1 MSKKSATFAARLK
14 KHEKPP
20 EPNHSTHSLNMTFID
35 KILARMHLSE
45 TKQKVIRNLFWAV
58 TGKVVTLLGS
68 LLVGIFVARYLG
80 PEQYG
85 LMNYVVSYVA
95 LFQVFASFGLDN
107 IEIREESKCKG
118 LGEKG
123 RVPGAEANAILGTAF
138 GLKLIF
144 AAVTMVLVIL
154 TAWLFEADTFT
165 KWMIT
170 LYSLSMI
177 MQTFGVIRNYFTSIV
192 WNEYIVKTEISRT
205 VIGALIK
212 VVLLLLKADLVW
224 FIAATLFDTVLI
236 AGGYLLSYRR
246 QISSPRLWTFDTST
260 AKYLIKESFPL
271 LLSGAA
277 VIIYQRIDQVMIG
290 NMIDKTSVGYF
301 SVAGKFVEVLMF
313 VPITITNTYMPIIA
327 KAWKEDKELYKR
339 QNQQFM
345 NITVWSTVLCAV
357 AVCLLSYPLIRFTF
371 GEQYLPSIPILQ
383 VLAFKAVSVALSSV
397 AGKMIVVEGLQ
408 KWTIIR
414 DMIGCVTC
422 VLLNYLLLPRFGVIA
437 AAWIAIV
444 SNLAAGYFSSLIISP
459 YRHTFIC
466 QTKCLFLGWKDVAT
480 FAMQMLIKTKQQ

>member
-80 PEQYG
+80 PELYG

-246 QISSPRLWTFDTST
+246 QISSPRLWTFDKST
-260 AKYLIKESFPL
+260 ARYLIQESFPV

-277 VIIYQRIDQVMIG
+277 VVFYQRIDQLMIG
-290 NMIDKTSVGYF
+290 NMIDKE
-301 SVAGKFVEVLMF
+301 SVAYYSVANSFISVLGFIPSVLSQTITPILVQLFCTNREEYKCKAQLFMNVTTWLCVLMCI
-313 VPITITNTYMPIIA
+313 V
-327 KAWKEDKELYKR
+327 
-339 QNQQFM
+339 
-345 NITVWSTVLCAV
+345 
-357 AVCLLSYPLIRFTF
+357 VCIFSYLLIRCTF
-371 GEQYLPSIPILQ
+371 GIQYLAAVSILQ
-383 VLAFKAVSVALSSV
+383 VAVFREVFLAQAQVTGSLILSEN
-397 AGKMIVVEGLQ
+397 IQQFVVFRN
-408 KWTIIR
+408 I
-414 DMIGCVTC
+414 IGCVVC
-422 VLLNYLLLPRFGVIA
+422 IGLNFWLIPYYGVMGA
-437 AAWIAIV
+437 AVV
-444 SNLAAGYFSSLIISP
+444 SIITALFTGFISHCIIP
-459 YRHTFIC
+459 AYRH
-466 QTKCLFLGWKDVAT
+466 LFRMQCRCFLLGWKDIAHVRKI
-480 FAMQMLIKTKQQ
+480 LK

>member
-290 NMIDKTSVGYF
+290 NMIDKASVGQF
-301 SVAGKFVEVLMF
+301 SVASKFVELLIFIPTILSQTIAPVL
-313 VPITITNTYMPIIA
+313 VQIRQSNGAEYER
-327 KAWKEDKELYKR
+327 KA
-339 QNQQFM
+339 QQFISVTIWLCIVM
-345 NITVWSTVLCAV
+345 AVLIA
-357 AVCLLSYPLIRFTF
+357 LLSKWLIIYTF
-371 GEQYLPSIPILQ
+371 GVQYMAAVPVLQ
-383 VLAFKAVSVALSSV
+383 IMAFKVLGMALSQT
-397 AGKMIVVEGLQ
+397 AGQMIIIEKQQ
-408 KWTIIR
+408 KYAFIR
-414 DMIGCVTC
+414 NLIGCVVC
-422 VLLNYLLLPRFGVIA
+422 IVLNLLFIPRYGIVGSAIVTIITTLFVG
-437 AAWIAIV
+437 WIA
-444 SNLAAGYFSSLIISP
+444 NLLIPPYWRYFRFQSKAI
-459 YRHTFIC
+459 
-466 QTKCLFLGWKDVAT
+466 LFGWQELLHINA
-480 FAMQMLIKTKQQ
+480 IKKLFVR